1 MDIQELSD
9 GRSISSKELL
19 EKQIRLQAQMMLIGQ
34 DGTTSRSR
42 FGLANNLN
50 GKLLQAVVERKAPAV
65 QAQQMRTIIC
75 QTCKDTGEAEYNM
88 QTGRIRY
95 CSDCDFGRSQAAEAE
110 RFYAEMRAERQAHL
124 RKVNQGSIDA
134 FTKRHN
140 VALAQLPKGLQ
151 QFVDGWDGSRGIL
164 LLGPYGVGKTWR
176 VVALAQ
182 TLLERSLR
190 EEWTMKLTTV
200 PGFLNELRAGYDPE
214 RQKQSESFYSVM
226 QQYRTVRLLVL
237 DDWGKEKPTAW
248 VSEQFYELVNHRYN
262 QGLPMFLTSNLT
274 KEQLEK
280 DFPAEMDRFNEI
292 CQVIEITGDSLR
304 KQGGK

>member
-1 MDIQELSD
+1 MDIQDD
-9 GRSISSKELL
+9 GKPISRKELL
-19 EKQIRLQAQMMLIGQ
+19 EKQIRLQAQTMLIGPG
-34 DGTTSRSR
+34 GTTSKSR
-42 FGLANNLN
+42 FGPANNLN
-50 GKLLQAVVERKAPAV
+50 GRLLQAVIERKAPEA
-65 QAQQMRTIIC
+65 QAQQTRTITC
-75 QTCKDTGEAEYNM
+75 PTCKDTGEAEYNM
-88 QTGRIRY
+88 ETGRIRY
-95 CSDCDFGRSQAAEAE
+95 CPECALGRSEQERAE
-110 RFYAEMRAERQAHL
+110 RFYAEMRAERQGHL

-140 VALAQLPKGLQ
+140 VQMAQLPKGLQ
-151 QFVDGWDGSRGIL
+151 QFVDSWDGSRGLL

-176 VVALAQ
+176 VVAVAQ
-182 TLLERSLR
+182 ALLERSLR

-200 PGFLNELRAGYDPE
+200 PGFLNELRSGYDPE
-214 RQKQSESFYSVM
+214 RQKGSESFYSVM

-274 KEQLEK
+274 KEQLER
-280 DFPAEMDRFNEI
+280 DFPAELDRFNEI
-292 CQVIEITGDSLR
+292 CQVIEITGESLR